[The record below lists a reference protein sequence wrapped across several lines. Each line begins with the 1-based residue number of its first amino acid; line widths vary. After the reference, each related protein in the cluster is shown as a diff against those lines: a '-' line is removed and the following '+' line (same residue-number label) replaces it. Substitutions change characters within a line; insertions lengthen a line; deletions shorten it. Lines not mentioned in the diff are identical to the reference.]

1 MFGSKGKRCIFYT
14 LATTQPWCEYKIRFG
29 TFTCKF
35 YEIIFEVNLTLTTSF
50 LPLVCSRGALNGV
63 DGAASSP
70 NIDAKYSCK
79 MDC

>member
-1 MFGSKGKRCIFYT
+1 MLGRSG
-14 LATTQPWCEYKIRFG
+14 LAEIKLLLLLIQIQKSRVPL
-29 TFTCKF
+29 TCKF

-50 LPLVCSRGALNGV
+50 LPLVCSSRGALNGV

-70 NIDAKYSCK
+70 NIDAKYSCE

>member
-1 MFGSKGKRCIFYT
+1 MVTWF
-14 LATTQPWCEYKIRFG
+14 EYESRFG

-35 YEIIFEVNLTLTTSF
+35 YEIIFEINLTLTTSF

-70 NIDAKYSCK
+70 NIDAKYSCE
-79 MDC
+79 MDY